1 MQQSLPFLKKKLDS
15 LSSVHIQQFYY
26 IVTILMMFLHIKFVV
41 YDAHRKCELYD
52 PGIMTKV
59 FILEVIVIL
68 KIFKARF
75 HSFTLGMI
83 FKDK

>member
-15 LSSVHIQQFYY
+15 LSCVHIQQVYY
-26 IVTILMMFLHIKFVV
+26 IVTILMMLLHIKFVV
-41 YDAHRKCELYD
+41 YDSHRKWGLYD
-52 PGIMTKV
+52 PRIFTKV

-68 KIFKARF
+68 KLFKVKF
-75 HSFTLGMI
+75 HSFTQGLI